1 MLPPSLIQYDP
12 DMLLKY
18 FSAKFVEKYDV
29 VGDDLKA
36 DTFNMM
42 LEGIPVD
49 VKFDFVW

>member
-1 MLPPSLIQYDP
+1 MLELQGNGDYAA
-12 DMLLKY
+12 
-18 FSAKFVEKYDV
+18 AKQFVEKYDI